1 MHSNTIHIVNMQP
14 MMSWPLYSI
23 RPLHSKPDAPILH
36 IVTNPSALTHFV
48 QFLDTRPDGGAALA
62 LLKFWLDAD
71 SFRAAA
77 AAEPLISSRRSSALS
92 KSISLDDTALR
103 RPSAHESSARRPL
116 TDDEKSH
123 ARRTERRRF
132 QTTLATD
139 AVRIFRKYL
148 SGRAAHPVEV
158 PATVLARISL
168 ALGAVDADDGD
179 DRSVCG
185 PGEPIDECRRDIDG
199 GPDDDCGKT
208 TGKGT
213 RDPRLSEPTAA
224 GTASAPLATIFAA
237 AQRHAIAA
245 LEHGHLDAFVESAF
259 YARHCID
266 VLTGDQLHIA
276 DILHCQSALF
286 YLAEFLEQD
295 GRRQVLEF
303 WMAAV
308 HFR

>member
-1 MHSNTIHIVNMQP
+1 M
-14 MMSWPLYSI
+14 
-23 RPLHSKPDAPILH
+23 
-36 IVTNPSALTHFV
+36 
-48 QFLDTRPDGGAALA
+48 QFLDTRPDGGVALD

-77 AAEPLISSRRSSALS
+77 VAQPPATS
-92 KSISLDDTALR
+92 R
-103 RPSAHESSARRPL
+103 RPSALCKSQSLDEPALQRLPSGHDSSAQRPL
-116 TDDEKSH
+116 TDDEKTH

-148 SGRAAHPVEV
+148 SGRAEHPVDV

-168 ALGAVDADDGD
+168 ALGAVGDVGEEVSSGSCVPDEHVAAGVDEDA
-179 DRSVCG
+179 V
-185 PGEPIDECRRDIDG
+185 
-199 GPDDDCGKT
+199 DDCCKT
-208 TGKGT
+208 TNQSAPRAGPS
-213 RDPRLSEPTAA
+213 DPSALNTAA
-224 GTASAPLATIFAA
+224 QAAVTAAAPLATIFAA

-245 LEHGHLDAFVESAF
+245 LEHGQLDAFVESAF

-266 VLTGDQLHIA
+266 VLTGDALRIE